1 MTKKFKDTSITN
13 IIVKTIILVVLLLFA
28 ISYIA
33 ILVWGFLTTLK
44 SKASFEFDGNV
55 FGFPSILEPE
65 FYQLKNYKIMLEN
78 LDLVVK
84 DSFYN
89 AGKLVSVNIRV
100 PFYMSIYNSIVY
112 ALGTAV
118 LSTFVTCIVA
128 YVCSKFK
135 NYVFSS
141 IIYMV
146 NLFVMVTPIVGSS
159 GVLMELLRKF
169 GLYDTLTGI
178 IIPGITFTGMYFL
191 VFYAML
197 SDLPNSY
204 SEAAEIDG
212 AGRLRIMFSIIIPL
226 VSKTISTVIL
236 LKFIATWQDYNTAL
250 LFLPSHPTVAYVIWY
265 YTVGGGRSIKPE
277 LGSVPIQISSC
288 MILALPII
296 VLFIFARDKIMGNVS
311 IGGIKE

>member
-1 MTKKFKDTSITN
+1 MIKNYKDTSILN
-13 IIVKTIILVVLLLFA
+13 IIVKMIILVILMLFA

-44 SKASFEFDGNV
+44 SKAAFEFDGNV
-55 FGFPSILEPE
+55 FGLPSVLEPE
-65 FYQLKNYKIMLEN
+65 FFQLKNYKIMLEN

-89 AGKLVSVNIRV
+89 GGKLVTVNVRV

-128 YVCSKFK
+128 YLCSKFK
-135 NYVFSS
+135 GYVFSS
-141 IIYMV
+141 VIYAV
-146 NLFVMVTPIVGSS
+146 NLFVMIIPIVGSS
-159 GVLMELLRKF
+159 GTLMQLMRNF
-169 GLYDTLTGI
+169 GLYDTLIGVVV
-178 IIPGITFTGMYFL
+178 PGITFTGMYFL
-191 VFYAML
+191 VFYAMF
-197 SDLPNSY
+197 SDMSNSY

-212 AGRLRIMFSIIIPL
+212 AGRFRILISIIIPL

-265 YTVGGGRSIKPE
+265 YTVGGGRSVKPE
-277 LGSVPIQISSC
+277 LGSIPIQISSC
-288 MILALPII
+288 MILAIPII
-296 VLFIFARDKIMGNVS
+296 FLFIVARDKIMGNVS
-311 IGGIKE
+311 IGGVKE